1 MAHIKA
7 VVGEAGRK
15 LGLRTAQRPDIAYGV
30 KDGYLVQVASGTADG
45 GACAVEI
52 VRYVDASRDAA
63 VRTAVAE
70 SPAVSKGIIKS
81 RDIQIGDGLAIHRRR
96 RRLFRSVEAQRVG
109 SDVEALLASVKRA
122 CPPPPASCRLC
133 GNTSASEPM
142 LLNDVVDR
150 VCPSCIERLRHDV
163 RRASQQY
170 DDLPLNLPL
179 AVMTAAVTA
188 AVAALA
194 WAGIA
199 VATNRMFWAVAIGS
213 GALIG
218 YCTSRVV
225 GRGGIAV
232 QGVTGVFTV
241 ISVLLGQALFLAWQV
256 HQHAQARGLKVD
268 WKVFT
273 AYIPSLLWAD
283 TGSTLFALGGGL
295 LGAYYAVKRAAKPK
309 LEVRVETTESA
320 RLPTSPSR
328 P

>member
-1 MAHIKA
+1 MARILA
-7 VVGEAGRK
+7 VVGEASRK

-52 VRYVDASRDAA
+52 VRYVDSSRDES
-63 VRTAVAE
+63 VRSAVAASE
-70 SPAVSKGIIKS
+70 AVARGAIKS

-96 RRLFRSVEAQRVG
+96 RRLFRSVDAGAVV
-109 SDVEALLASVKRA
+109 SDVDALVASIKRA
-122 CPPPPASCRLC
+122 CPPPAAACRLC
-133 GNTSASEPM
+133 GSTSASEPM

-150 VCPSCIERLRHDV
+150 VCPSCIERLRHEV

-179 AVMTAAVTA
+179 AVSTAAITA

-194 WAGIA
+194 WAIIA

-218 YCTSRVV
+218 YCTTRVV

-232 QGVTGVFTV
+232 QGVTGLFTIV
-241 ISVLLGQALFLAWQV
+241 SVLVGQALFLAWQV
-256 HQHAQARGLKVD
+256 HKHAQARGLVVD

-273 AYIPSLLWAD
+273 KYVPSLLWAD

-295 LGAYYAVKRAAKPK
+295 LGAYYAVKKAAKPK
-309 LEVRVETTESA
+309 LEVRVETTDTA

>member
-1 MAHIKA
+1 MARIMA
-7 VVGEAGRK
+7 VVGEAGRR

-30 KDGYLVQVASGTADG
+30 KDGYLGQVASGTADG

-63 VRTAVAE
+63 VRSAVAE

-96 RRLFRSVEAQRVG
+96 RRLFRSVDAQRVG

-150 VCPSCIERLRHDV
+150 VCPGCIERLRHDV

-179 AVMTAAVTA
+179 AVMTAAVVAGGA
-188 AVAALA
+188 APAGGGVAPGGDPPFL
-194 WAGIA
+194 G
-199 VATNRMFWAVAIGS
+199 
-213 GALIG
+213 GAP
-218 YCTSRVV
+218 
-225 GRGGIAV
+225 
-232 QGVTGVFTV
+232 
-241 ISVLLGQALFLAWQV
+241 
-256 HQHAQARGLKVD
+256 ARG
-268 WKVFT
+268 
-273 AYIPSLLWAD
+273 
-283 TGSTLFALGGGL
+283 
-295 LGAYYAVKRAAKPK
+295 
-309 LEVRVETTESA
+309 A
-320 RLPTSPSR
+320 RSG
-328 P
+328 

>member
-63 VRTAVAE
+63 VRSAVAE

-96 RRLFRSVEAQRVG
+96 RRLFRSVDAQRVG

-150 VCPSCIERLRHDV
+150 VCPGCIERLRHDV

-179 AVMTAAVTA
+179 AVMAAA
-188 AVAALA
+188 A
-194 WAGIA
+194 
-199 VATNRMFWAVAIGS
+199 S
-213 GALIG
+213 P
-218 YCTSRVV
+218 CRV
-225 GRGGIAV
+225 
-232 QGVTGVFTV
+232 
-241 ISVLLGQALFLAWQV
+241 
-256 HQHAQARGLKVD
+256 
-268 WKVFT
+268 
-273 AYIPSLLWAD
+273 
-283 TGSTLFALGGGL
+283 
-295 LGAYYAVKRAAKPK
+295 
-309 LEVRVETTESA
+309 
-320 RLPTSPSR
+320 
-328 P
+328 